1 MRNTLA
7 RSLIV
12 GQIALSVLLL
22 AAAGVH
28 HVTLIFGAFLFALP
42 VLWLAAADVPLLI
55 VQRNAQFGCAA
66 VLCACAVVLL
76 ARRDRFEWGW
86 IR

>member
-1 MRNTLA
+1 MAAILWA
-7 RSLIV
+7 V
-12 GQIALSVLLL
+12 PALLL
-22 AAAGVH
+22 AVD
-28 HVTLIFGAFLFALP
+28 
-42 VLWLAAADVPLLI
+42 DVPLLI